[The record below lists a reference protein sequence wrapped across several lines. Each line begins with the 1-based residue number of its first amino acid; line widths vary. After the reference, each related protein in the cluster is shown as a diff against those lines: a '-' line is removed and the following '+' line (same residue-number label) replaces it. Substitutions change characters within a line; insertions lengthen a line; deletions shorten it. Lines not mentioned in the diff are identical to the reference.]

1 VTIDTWATMTP
12 AEITEMR
19 GRLDNALRKLVML
32 QQDVTRLEQRNIQL
46 ERELRR
52 VGRRASLRP
61 PRLPSQSSAR
71 CCQAGTGK
79 QGASTEL
86 ES

>member
-1 VTIDTWATMTP
+1 MTP

-61 PRLPSQSSAR
+61 PRLPSPVFGPLLSGR
-71 CCQAGTGK
+71 DGKAGRLNRTGK
-79 QGASTEL
+79 L
-86 ES
+86 K